1 MRQNISLR
9 RIIVLVLTSVLLSAL
24 ATLFI
29 YSIFSPQ
36 IFAQAK
42 LDELIPRAN
51 YLAEQARGF
60 FPGGEAYALGQNT
73 AVFGMNVEQLGARV
87 YVVDSNRNVIAN
99 NDSSTPQSEYTV
111 NIADFESLLRQV
123 LAGEEVHH
131 LSYLL
136 TETNGSE
143 RAADMLIVGIPI
155 LHGEEVVGA
164 LMMLKSLEEIVSA
177 MSTLSYALW
186 ISMFAVLLVMTPLI
200 YWFSRRITMPLR
212 QMRDVAFRMAGGDFT
227 IRANDNEKGEM
238 GDLARALNHLASE
251 LGNTIAELTR
261 ERNQA
266 VTIVN
271 ALGEGVLSVNTEGL
285 PMMTNPA
292 LQTMLI
298 SAGHGNPLPLPAEV
312 WEDFQI
318 VLKENR
324 CTDSSFLL
332 GDLLLHLT
340 VTPIYDQHA
349 DAVTAIGV
357 FHDETQAH
365 HLEQT
370 RREYVANVSHELRTP
385 LTALRA
391 LIEPLRDGLIRT
403 EAQRQDTYGII
414 LRETMRLSRLVDDM
428 LELSRLQSG
437 RLALEKVR
445 FKVEPLL
452 RETAST
458 YSAKATGTG
467 HLLLLDLPEK
477 ALPSVL
483 GNPDRVEQ
491 VLVSLMNNA
500 FRYTPAGSHIT
511 LRAEDM
517 PDCLHITV
525 EDDGPGVAQEDL
537 PHVFDRF
544 YKADK
549 SHGGTAGTGLGLAI
563 SREVMERL
571 GEIIF
576 VENRPQGGARF
587 TFTLHYE

>member
-1 MRQNISLR
+1 MRQNLSLR
-9 RIIVLVLTSVLLSAL
+9 RIFVMVFTSVLLSAL
-24 ATLFI
+24 ATLSI
-29 YSIFSPQ
+29 YSVVSPQ
-36 IFAQAK
+36 IFARAK
-42 LDELIPRAN
+42 LEELLPRAK
-51 YLAEQARGF
+51 YMAEQARGF
-60 FPGGEAYALGQNT
+60 FPDGETYALGQNT

-87 YVVDSNRNVIAN
+87 YVVDSSRNVIAN

-111 NIADFESLLRQV
+111 NIADFEFLLRQV
-123 LAGEEVHH
+123 LDGGEIHE

-136 TETNGSE
+136 EETDRRE
-143 RAADMLIVGIPI
+143 RSIDMLIVGIPI
-155 LHGEEVVGA
+155 VIEEDVVGA
-164 LMMLKSLEEIVSA
+164 LMMLKPLEEIISA
-177 MSTLSYALW
+177 MSTLSFALW
-186 ISMFAVLLVMTPLI
+186 SSMIAVLIVMTPLV

-227 IRANDNEKGEM
+227 IRANDNEKGEV
-238 GDLARALNHLASE
+238 GDLARALNHLAGE
-251 LGNTIAELTR
+251 LGSTIDELTR

-266 VTIVN
+266 VTIIN

-298 SAGHGNPLPLPAEV
+298 AAGHGNPSPLPAEV
-312 WEDFQI
+312 WEDFQTA
-318 VLKENR
+318 LKENR
-324 CTDSSFLL
+324 CTDRSFLL

-340 VTPIYDQHA
+340 VTPIYDQHST
-349 DAVTAIGV
+349 AVTAIGV

-365 HLEQT
+365 QLEQT

-403 EAQRQDTYGII
+403 EEQRQDIYGII
-414 LRETMRLSRLVDDM
+414 LRETMRLNRLVDDM

-445 FKVEPLL
+445 FLVEPLL
-452 RETAST
+452 RETAAT
-458 YSAKATGTG
+458 YSAKAADTG
-467 HLLLLDLPEK
+467 HHLLLDLPK
-477 ALPSVL
+477 KTLPTVL
-483 GNPDRVEQ
+483 GNADRTEQ
-491 VLVSLMNNA
+491 VLVSLLNNA

-511 LRAEDM
+511 LRAEEK
-517 PDCLHITV
+517 PDCLYITV
-525 EDDGPGVAQEDL
+525 EDDGPGIAAEDA

-549 SHGGTAGTGLGLAI
+549 SHGGTGGTGLGLAI
-563 SREVMERL
+563 AKEVMERL
-571 GEIIF
+571 GERIF

-587 TFTLHYE
+587 TFTLHFE